1 VLPQTCAPIVARV
14 TARLPVPSAVTS
26 SGYNPVLDGLRALSV
41 VAVIGD
47 HAGFHSHGFHGVTV
61 FFVLS
66 GYLITALVIHE
77 CDRSGT
83 VSFRRFY
90 WRRLIRLAPALVL
103 VVIAT
108 VGYLV
113 AVGQSPATYWAG
125 PVGALTS
132 SMDLIQAI
140 HGNAAVGM
148 PFQWSWSLG
157 VEEQFYLLWP
167 IGLLLLWRR
176 DRRLIAPLLLVLVA
190 GAWALRAAQIA
201 SGAPQPAVFFGPV
214 SHYDALVLGVLIAVF
229 RARRTPGRAGNVII
243 GVAGALGAVG
253 LILLELRLPTVP
265 GLASID
271 PDNFGQAAVFATGVV
286 LWASGPPGGAAR
298 AVLGSRPLAFIGR
311 LSYGLYLWN
320 ILTVI
325 VFMRLTGLHP
335 AQTHWGLVWG
345 VALLALCTASYL
357 LVEQPLRRR
366 WATPAFLFREPARTE
381 AGSRRAAAL
390 GSPEGLLPRTAPNPN
405 GRR

>member
-1 VLPQTCAPIVARV
+1 MTGGLAAQSAA
-14 TARLPVPSAVTS
+14 TASR
-26 SGYNPVLDGLRALSV
+26 YNPVLDGLRALAV

-66 GYLITALVIHE
+66 GYLITSLLIHE

-90 WRRLIRLAPALVL
+90 WRRFARLAPALVV

-113 AVGQSPATYWAG
+113 VVGRSPATYWAG

-140 HGNAAVGM
+140 SGNTAVGIH
-148 PFQWSWSLG
+148 FQWSWSLG
-157 VEEQFYLLWP
+157 IEEQFYLLWP

-176 DRRLIAPLLLVLVA
+176 HRGLIAPLLLVLVA
-190 GAWALRAAQIA
+190 GAWVLRALELATNA
-201 SGAPQPAVFFGPV
+201 SHESVFFGPV

-229 RARRTPGRAGNVII
+229 RARYTPGRAGDVVIGI
-243 GVAGALGAVG
+243 GGALGAVG
-253 LILLELRLPTVP
+253 LLVLEFRLPTIP
-265 GLASID
+265 GLDAID
-271 PDNFGQAAVFATGVV
+271 PDAFGQAAVFATGVV
-286 LWASGPPGGAAR
+286 LWASGSTGRAAR
-298 AVLGSRPLAFIGR
+298 LVLGSRPLAFLGR

-320 ILTVI
+320 ILTI
-325 VFMRLTGLHP
+325 VAFVRLTGFHP
-335 AQTHWGLVWG
+335 AQTRWGIVWG
-345 VALLALCTASYL
+345 AALLALCTASYL
-357 LVEQPLRRR
+357 LVERPLRRR
-366 WATPAFLFREPARTE
+366 WGSPAFL
-381 AGSRRAAAL
+381 RRGRQADDV
-390 GSPEGLLPRTAPNPN
+390 GLPRTAQGPS
-405 GRR
+405 GHLT

>member
-1 VLPQTCAPIVARV
+1 MTG
-14 TARLPVPSAVTS
+14 RLSAQSAVTS
-26 SGYNPVLDGLRALSV
+26 TGYNPVLDGLRALAV

-66 GYLITALVIHE
+66 GYLITALLIRE

-90 WRRLIRLAPALVL
+90 WRRLVRLAPALVL

-108 VGYLV
+108 VCYLM

-140 HGNAAVGM
+140 DGNAAVGI

-167 IGLLLLWRR
+167 IGLLILWRR
-176 DRRLIAPLLLVLVA
+176 DRRLITPLLLVLVA
-190 GAWALRAAQIA
+190 GAWVLRPAQIA
-201 SGAPQPAVFFGPV
+201 SGTPHAAVFFGPV
-214 SHYDALVLGVLIAVF
+214 SHYDALVLGVLVAVF
-229 RARRTPGRAGNVII
+229 RARHTPGRTGNAII
-243 GVAGALGAVG
+243 GVAGAIGAVG
-253 LILLELRLPTVP
+253 LILMEFRVPTVP
-265 GLASID
+265 GLDLID
-271 PDNFGQAAVFATGVV
+271 QDGFGQAAVFATGVV

-298 AVLGSRPLAFIGR
+298 AVLGSRPLAFVGR

-320 ILTVI
+320 ILTV
-325 VFMRLTGLHP
+325 VLFVRLTGLHP
-335 AQTHWGLVWG
+335 AQSHWGLVWG
-345 VALLALCTASYL
+345 AALLALCTASYL
-357 LVEQPLRRR
+357 LLERPLRRR
-366 WATPAFLFREPARTE
+366 WGAPAFLRTE
-381 AGSRRAAAL
+381 PRTIEAGRGSPVAL
-390 GSPEGLLPRTAPNPN
+390 GTPDGILPRPAQSP
-405 GRR
+405 GGQLS